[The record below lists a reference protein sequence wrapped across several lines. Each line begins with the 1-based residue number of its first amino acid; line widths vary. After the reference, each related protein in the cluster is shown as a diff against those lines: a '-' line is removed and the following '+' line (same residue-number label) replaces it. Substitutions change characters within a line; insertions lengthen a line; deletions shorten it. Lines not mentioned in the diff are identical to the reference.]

1 LIEGLKEKNMAW
13 TYPQIDP
20 VAVAIGPL
28 KVHWYGLM
36 YLIGFGVAYW
46 LGCLR
51 AKRADTP
58 LNNKD
63 QVGDMIFYC
72 ALGVILGGR
81 LGYVFFYNFDKFLG
95 DPMWLFRVWEGG
107 MAFHGGLL
115 GVFTAMWLFARKVG
129 TTFLHMIDYVGPL
142 VPIALGLGRVGNFIG
157 GELWGRA
164 TDVPWA
170 MVFPSDPDQLLRHPS
185 QLYQVFL
192 EGILLFS
199 IVWLYSNKQRPLG
212 AVSGMFLIWYGLFRI
227 LVEFVRE
234 PDAHIGFIAWG
245 WLTKGQLLSLPMV
258 LAGIALMIY
267 AYKVNGPK
275 LGGHVKK

>member
-1 LIEGLKEKNMAW
+1 MAW

-20 VAVAIGPL
+20 VAVALGPL

-36 YLIGFGVAYW
+36 YLFGFGVGYL
-46 LGCLR
+46 LGCHR

-81 LGYVFFYNFDKFLG
+81 IGYVLFYNFDKFLG
-95 DPMWLFRVWEGG
+95 DPMWAFRVWEGG

-115 GVFTAMWLFARKVG
+115 GVFLAMWLYARKVG
-129 TTFLHMIDYVGPL
+129 TTFLQMIDYVGPL

-170 MVFPSDPDQLLRHPS
+170 MVFPNDPEQLLRHPS

-199 IVWLYSNKQRPLG
+199 IVWLYSSKQRPIG

-234 PDAHIGFIAWG
+234 PDAHIGFIAFG

-258 LAGIALMIY
+258 LAGVALLIY

-275 LGGHVKK
+275 LNKKRA

>member
-1 LIEGLKEKNMAW
+1 MAW

-20 VAVAIGPL
+20 VAVALGPL

-36 YLIGFGVAYW
+36 YLFGFGVAYW

-51 AKRADTP
+51 TKRADTP

-63 QVGDMIFYC
+63 KVGDMIFYC

-115 GVFTAMWLFARKVG
+115 GVFLAMWLFARKVG

-170 MVFPSDPDQLLRHPS
+170 MVFPNDPSQLLRHPS

-258 LAGIALMIY
+258 LAGVALMIY

-275 LGGHVKK
+275 LEKRA